1 MKQNQNNWKNFSWN
15 IINIFY
21 TLGGRP
27 NFGAEQ
33 QSTDNQPS
41 RWQNRETVGSADT
54 SDSGWQTTDR
64 EEGVNR
70 QQLMWQNRQQFVD
83 REEYRVSFQ
92 ITDIRTKTMILKST
106 EQPKIKLNL
115 MNLYIEN
122 IHYPE
127 KNTLLFGNFG

>member
-1 MKQNQNNWKNFSWN
+1 M
-15 IINIFY
+15 NIFQ

-41 RWQNRETVGSADT
+41 RWQNRETGGSVDN

-64 EEGVNR
+64 EEVVNR
-70 QQLMWQNRQQFVD
+70 QQLMWQNRQQLVD

-92 ITDIRTKTMILKST
+92 IIDIRTKTMILKHK
-106 EQPKIKLNL
+106 EEPKIKLKLN
-115 MNLYIEN
+115 
-122 IHYPE
+122 YPK
-127 KNTLLFGNFG
+127 KNSLLFGI